1 MSDKEANRSLRKGK
15 PIRLVD
21 LRNRRLVKKGK
32 PVTVIVQSPAMTL
45 KTIGQALDNGSYGDL
60 VRVLNLRSK
69 KTIMGIVVGLNDV
82 RIPLEGKLKLAA
94 TQ

>member
-1 MSDKEANRSLRKGK
+1 
-15 PIRLVD
+15 
-21 LRNRRLVKKGK
+21 
-32 PVTVIVQSPAMTL
+32 MTL
-45 KTIGQALDNGSYGDL
+45 KTIGQALDHGSYGDL